1 MSAELPQLERLIAD
15 AAERHYG
22 ARRRWRLRAPRL
34 SLVAGFVAAA
44 AAIALAIAILP
55 IRSDEQSASPP
66 TNLESLLAQRFS
78 VFKGT
83 PAPTRLEGQ
92 AVEDMQGTLD
102 TSKPVTTR
110 LLRRFPGGGFVVLAG
125 AGPNGKAAVCF
136 WEQETSGGSGGCGDY
151 DDVPVAA
158 PWFGYG
164 SGIGPETDQI
174 VALVPD
180 VVTSFEMELKDGST
194 EEVPVEKNLAYVRAG
209 QPICRV
215 TWTTADG
222 QTGHVRGPT
231 RAEEA
236 TPDDPN
242 PDVCKS

>member
-22 ARRRWRLRAPRL
+22 ARRRWRLPAPRL
-34 SLVAGFVAAA
+34 SMVAGLVAAA
-44 AAIALAIAILP
+44 AAVVLAVVIFPL
-55 IRSDEQSASPP
+55 RSDERPASPP
-66 TNLESLLAQRFS
+66 AAPTEALAQRYS
-78 VFKGT
+78 VFAGAHT
-83 PAPTRLEGQ
+83 PSRLETK
-92 AVEDMQGTLD
+92 AVQDMQGTLD
-102 TSKPVTTR
+102 ASKPVTTR
-110 LLRRFPGGGFVVLAG
+110 QLRRFDGGGFVVVAG
-125 AGPNGKAAVCF
+125 TAKSGDAAVCF
-136 WEQETSGGSGGCGDY
+136 WEQETSGGSAGCQDLA
-151 DDVPVAA
+151 DVPVAA

-164 SGIGPETDQI
+164 GGIGPETDQI

-180 VVTSFEMELKDGST
+180 AVTAFDMELKDGTT
-194 EEVPVEKNLAYVRAG
+194 EAVPIKNNLAYVRAG

-222 QTGHVRGPT
+222 RTGHERGPT

-242 PDVCKS
+242 PAVCD

>member
-22 ARRRWRLRAPRL
+22 ARRRWRLPAPRL
-34 SLVAGFVAAA
+34 SLVAGLVAAA
-44 AAIALAIAILP
+44 AAVVLAIAILP

-66 TNLESLLAQRFS
+66 ADPAKALAERYS
-78 VFKGT
+78 VFAGA
-83 PAPTRLEGQ
+83 PAPTRLEGK

-102 TSKPVTTR
+102 ISKPVTTR
-110 LLRRFPGGGFVVLAG
+110 QLRRFDGGGFVVLAG
-125 AGPNGKAAVCF
+125 TAKSGGSAVCF
-136 WEQETSGGSGGCGDY
+136 WEQETSGGSAGCQDLT
-151 DDVPVAA
+151 DVPTAA

-180 VVTSFEMELKDGST
+180 AVTSFEMKLKDGTT
-194 EEVPVEKNLAYVRAG
+194 EAVPIKNNLAYVRAG

-222 QTGHVRGPT
+222 KTGHERGPT

-242 PDVCKS
+242 PRTCF